1 MTTVLAPLDYYTLI
15 KVTGSDAQAFLQNQL
30 SNDIKLVTETQ
41 SQLSSYS
48 SAKGMMFA
56 NLRIF
61 MREGNYYLRLASDT
75 AEQVCKRLRMF
86 VLRDDVQLTVAED
99 LTILGLAGPDSLSAL
114 EQAKLTAPTGTDEV
128 SNNDTQVIR
137 CLSAT
142 GEDRFELISHPALQE
157 TLSEFSANS
166 EAYLAKQLRSGE
178 AFISQATYEQFVAQ
192 NLNLE
197 LINGVNF
204 KKGCYPGQEYIAR
217 TQYRGQVRSRT
228 YLLSANADMPAGT
241 ALVTPN
247 KEGEDSIGTIIN
259 SAKDGEQTIALA
271 VVRNKSIEKQ
281 AFALL
286 GQPDVVLNQIALP
299 YSLAPEDA

>member
-15 KVTGSDAQAFLQNQL
+15 KVTGSDAQQFLQNQL

-56 NLRIF
+56 NFRIF
-61 MREGNYYLRLASDT
+61 MRGGDYYLRLATDT
-75 AEQVCKRLRMF
+75 AEQVTKRLRMF
-86 VLRDDVQLTVAED
+86 VLRDDVQLTAAED
-99 LTILGLAGPDSLSAL
+99 LTLLGLAGPDSLSAL
-114 EQAKLTAPTGTDEV
+114 ELAQLTAPTEIDAVTE
-128 SNNDTQVIR
+128 SNGTQVIR
-137 CLSAT
+137 CLSAE
-142 GEDRFELISHPALQE
+142 GEDRLELITNNAQ
-157 TLSEFSANS
+157 TLGEHSADS
-166 EAYLAKQLRSGE
+166 EAYLTKQLRSGE

-228 YLLSANADMPAGT
+228 YLISANADMPAGSH
-241 ALVTPN
+241 LITPG
-247 KEGEDSIGTIIN
+247 KEDEDNIGTILN
-259 SAKDGEQTIALA
+259 SATEGEQTIALA
-271 VVRNKSIEKQ
+271 VLRNKSVEKQ
-281 AFALL
+281 AFALQ
-286 GQPDVVLNQIALP
+286 GQPDVALQNIDLP
-299 YSLAPEDA
+299 YSLVAEES